1 MINLFQRLINC
12 FRRVLSIDTCGPTAS
27 ILPPKV
33 RIVVSTLCS
42 PKMPPKAAAVGGG
55 DVSGGDG
62 GDAAAAAAVVAAAAA
77 AAAAVAA
84 AATAPAAGLALA
96 TAAAAAEAAGGRVPS
111 ETFPPRHRMPFN
123 STNEGHKHG

>member
-62 GDAAAAAAVVAAAAA
+62 GDAAAAAAV
-77 AAAAVAA
+77 AA